1 MQKALVA
8 LAILV
13 LFVSAAVA
21 QQTPSFQKW
30 DMYAGYSYLNTP
42 TNSMSQHGFNL
53 SFGRNVNRWVA
64 LGMDFS
70 KHNGS
75 GPQFA
80 TGSELATRL
89 PASVLTA
96 LGPGVAQVLPGVRVK
111 LPVDAS
117 SATFAAG
124 TQFQVRYNKWF
135 TPFFRPFLGAF
146 HGTANG
152 DPKQIVPVKLPTGVT
167 AQQFA
172 GIMSIPAVQSA
183 LPNAVRQSDTCLGYG
198 FGAGVDFNIT
208 KPIGIRWASDYIRTS
223 LFDKDQNNFRMA
235 FGLIY
240 RFGGEVQPKHTK

>member
-1 MQKALVA
+1 MQKVLIA
-8 LAILV
+8 LAILMLV
-13 LFVSAAVA
+13 VSAATA
-21 QQTPSFQKW
+21 QQAPSFQKW

-42 TNSMSQHGFNL
+42 TNSLSQHGFNL
-53 SFGRNVNRWVA
+53 SFGRNINRWVA

-89 PASVLTA
+89 PASVLA
-96 LGPGVAQVLPGVRVK
+96 GLPAGAAQLLPGVRVK
-111 LPVDAS
+111 IPVDAS

-152 DPKQIVPVKLPTGVT
+152 DAKQIVPVKLPTGVT
-167 AQQFA
+167 PQQFA
-172 GIMSIPAVQSA
+172 GIVSLIPQST
-183 LPNAVRQSDTCLGYG
+183 LQSAVRQSDTCLGYG

-208 KPIGIRWASDYIRTS
+208 KPIGIRWATDYIRTS

-240 RFGGEVQPKHTK
+240 RFGGEVEQKKSK